1 MITKGECITN
11 ELSDELKRFT
21 STKDRSEVSH
31 KAKVS
36 PSILRDITYQ
46 YKPVVNTNIQALM
59 ALIDRAEQNA
69 DENIKRARKF
79 KNLVKKIKADM
90 AIVIK

>member
-1 MITKGECITN
+1 MIKIGECI
-11 ELSDELKRFT
+11 SDSLAGYLKEFT

-59 ALIDRAEQNA
+59 ILIDRAEQNA
-69 DENIKRARKF
+69 DNNISKAKKF
-79 KNLVKKIKADM
+79 KGFIRKIKTAK
-90 AIVIK
+90 ASN

>member
-1 MITKGECITN
+1 MIKIGECI
-11 ELSDELKRFT
+11 SDNLACYLKEFT

-59 ALIDRAEQNA
+59 ILIDRAEQNA
-69 DENIKRARKF
+69 DNNISKAKKF
-79 KNLVKKIKADM
+79 KGFIRKIKTAK
-90 AIVIK
+90 AAN

>member
-1 MITKGECITN
+1 MIKIGECI
-11 ELSDELKRFT
+11 SDNLAGYLKEFT
-21 STKDRSEVSH
+21 STKDRSEVSY

-59 ALIDRAEQNA
+59 ILIDRAEQNA
-69 DENIKRARKF
+69 DNNISKAKKF
-79 KNLVKKIKADM
+79 KGFIRKIKTAK
-90 AIVIK
+90 AAN